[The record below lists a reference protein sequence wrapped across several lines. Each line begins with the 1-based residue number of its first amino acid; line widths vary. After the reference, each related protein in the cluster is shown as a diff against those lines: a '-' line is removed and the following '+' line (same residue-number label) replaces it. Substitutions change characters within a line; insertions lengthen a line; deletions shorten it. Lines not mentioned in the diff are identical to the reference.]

1 MPERNVVSRYSSIAN
16 VIDTLT
22 RQELSLLNPSSWIDK
37 NDSQFV
43 EFYRQYKGAPAVYAA
58 CFTLSNETFHH
69 WYVFGRESAG
79 AYLEFDTAL
88 LEAHLAGLRKKGHK
102 LRYQAVEY
110 FALAAIEDPK
120 ISLEQFPFAK
130 RWGFQAEKEY
140 RIIIESD
147 AIAVSC
153 QVPIPLQTVA
163 RVVIN
168 PWLSKD
174 VVQSIRAC
182 IQSIPGCEN
191 LRVNHSRLIDS
202 DKWQAAGI
210 RRLSAHLRKTDPAYK
225 KPKRRRARKKKR
237 AQPG

>member
-22 RQELSLLNPSSWIDK
+22 RRELSLLNPSSWIDK

-79 AYLEFDTAL
+79 AYLEFDTVAQ
-88 LEAHLAGLRKKGHK
+88 EAHLGRLKKEGHK
-102 LRYQAVEY
+102 LRYESVQY
-110 FALAAIEDPK
+110 FTLSGIGDPK
-120 ISLEQFPFAK
+120 ISLDQFPFAK

-140 RIIIESD
+140 RIIIESE

-153 QVPIPLQTVA
+153 QIPVPLRAVA

-174 VVQSIRAC
+174 VVHSIRSC
-182 IQSIPGCEN
+182 IHSIEGCEM
-191 LRVNHSRLIDS
+191 LRVDHSRLIDS

-225 KPKRRRARKKKR
+225 NPKRRRKAKKKS
-237 AQPG
+237 G